1 MLYQVELLTRNKI
14 EHQSRIIA
22 KKSKPVQI
30 EARQLWLSRVQVS
43 SIVPTCVFF
52 PLVFILVTFYR
63 NINSMQAIRLIR
75 ARQFTTVSNAM

>member
-43 SIVPTCVFF
+43 SIVPTCDFF
-52 PLVFILVTFYR
+52 SSRVYSCDILQKYK
-63 NINSMQAIRLIR
+63 
-75 ARQFTTVSNAM
+75 